1 MLATTLRSSPAAFM
15 NSPSIFSVRV
25 ARTPL
30 IPRAAS
36 RSSPRS
42 GGRSERTVTS
52 KSSRGRSPASGILRV
67 TRTFS
72 FNSLSGG
79 SWSINSPERG
89 LHPFLLGTFLE
100 ELPEDGL
107 QDASVPKILDLDR
120 RVHPGL
126 DLELLYVP
134 AVTSGSYRQLHTR
147 LEFRETFDVVGLFA
161 GEI

>member
-1 MLATTLRSSPAAFM
+1 M
-15 NSPSIFSVRV
+15 NSASIFSVRV
-25 ARTPL
+25 ERTPL

-52 KSSRGRSPASGILRV
+52 KSSRGRSPDSGISRV

-72 FNSLSGG
+72 FGSLSGG
-79 SWSINSPERG
+79 SWFTNSPVRG
-89 LHPFLLGTFLE
+89 LHSSLLGTLLE

-107 QDASVPKILDLDR
+107 QDASVPKIPDLDR
-120 RVHPGL
+120 RVYTSL

-134 AVTSGSYRQLHTR
+134 TVASGFHCQLHTR
-147 LEFRETFDVVGLFA
+147 LEFTEILDVVSLFA
-161 GEI
+161 GET